1 MSRNLTPRFT
11 RAASNSAPTAWVVKL
26 PKAWWYSSG
35 IFTQP
40 ACSKLRNFSASIGI
54 APLELHRFPW
64 LSTSQS
70 KQTGMKSRLTQTAD
84 FFSVGARRMTM
95 NKRILLLAMLLS
107 AMSAVS
113 TLYAAQPL
121 TKVVMTTGSFS
132 EREAAMY
139 VAQDQGFFRRYGIEL
154 TFVQVRNGPVG
165 MAAIAS
171 GETQLHEGSATAAVL
186 GAAAEGLDLIFVAG
200 MINKLI
206 GNIIASPKIKSPA
219 DLKGKTIAVTSASG
233 GSWMFTTLALEYWG
247 LDAKRDGISFRILG
261 DESVRSQALLNET
274 VAATHLG
281 YTFSAPLIGRGF
293 TNLADLAKLP
303 IPFQSTGVL
312 TTRRFMNASPEVV
325 EGVLRGIVDS
335 LQFIAQPENKQAVLK
350 SLMKGLRLQKVDQ
363 AVEGYDSLG
372 GIYERKIY
380 PRADG
385 VRNVIRLLGLTN
397 EKIRKLKAEDL
408 VDDRFVKKLEK
419 EGKF

>member
-1 MSRNLTPRFT
+1 
-11 RAASNSAPTAWVVKL
+11 
-26 PKAWWYSSG
+26 
-35 IFTQP
+35 
-40 ACSKLRNFSASIGI
+40 
-54 APLELHRFPW
+54 
-64 LSTSQS
+64 
-70 KQTGMKSRLTQTAD
+70 
-84 FFSVGARRMTM
+84 M

-107 AMSAVS
+107 AMCAVS

-219 DLKGKTIAVTSASG
+219 DLKGKVIAVTSASG

-419 EGKF
+419 EGRF

>member
-1 MSRNLTPRFT
+1 
-11 RAASNSAPTAWVVKL
+11 
-26 PKAWWYSSG
+26 
-35 IFTQP
+35 
-40 ACSKLRNFSASIGI
+40 
-54 APLELHRFPW
+54 
-64 LSTSQS
+64 
-70 KQTGMKSRLTQTAD
+70 
-84 FFSVGARRMTM
+84 M
-95 NKRILLLAMLLS
+95 NKRIPLLAMLLS
-107 AMSAVS
+107 SMCAAS

-335 LQFIAQPENKQAVLK
+335 LQFIAQPENKPAVLK
-350 SLMKGLRLQKVDQ
+350 SLMKGLRLQKADQ

-419 EGKF
+419 EGRF

>member
-1 MSRNLTPRFT
+1 MKNTL
-11 RAASNSAPTAWVVKL
+11 
-26 PKAWWYSSG
+26 G
-35 IFTQP
+35 IF
-40 ACSKLRNFSASIGI
+40 
-54 APLELHRFPW
+54 
-64 LSTSQS
+64 
-70 KQTGMKSRLTQTAD
+70 
-84 FFSVGARRMTM
+84 
-95 NKRILLLAMLLS
+95 LAALICTPCV
-107 AMSAVS
+107 MSMS
-113 TLYAAQPL
+113 YAAQPL
-121 TKVVMTTGSFS
+121 TKVIMTTGSFS

-139 VAQDQGFFRRYGIEL
+139 VAQDQGFFRRYGLEL

-171 GETQLHEGSATAAVL
+171 GETQLHEGSATGAVL
-186 GAAAEGLDLIFVAG
+186 GAAAEGVDLVFVAG

-206 GNIIASPKIKSPA
+206 GNIMASPKIKTPA

-261 DESVRSQALLNET
+261 DESVRSQALANET

-335 LQFIAQPENKQAVLK
+335 LQFIAQPENKPAVLK

-363 AVEGYDSLG
+363 AVEGYDTLG

-419 EGKF
+419 EGRF

>member
-1 MSRNLTPRFT
+1 MKTL
-11 RAASNSAPTAWVVKL
+11 RAIVLAVL
-26 PKAWWYSSG
+26 SG
-35 IFTQP
+35 
-40 ACSKLRNFSASIGI
+40 GI
-54 APLELHRFPW
+54 YTVA
-64 LSTSQS
+64 
-70 KQTGMKSRLTQTAD
+70 
-84 FFSVGARRMTM
+84 
-95 NKRILLLAMLLS
+95 N
-107 AMSAVS
+107 
-113 TLYAAQPL
+113 LYAAQPL
-121 TKVVMTTGSFS
+121 TKVIMTTGSFS

-139 VAQDQGFFRRYGIEL
+139 VAQDQGFFRRYGLEL

-171 GETQLHEGSATAAVL
+171 GETQLHEGSATGAVL
-186 GAAAEGLDLIFVAG
+186 GAAAEGVDLVFVAG

-206 GNIIASPKIKSPA
+206 GNIMASPKIKSPA
-219 DLKGKTIAVTSASG
+219 DLKGKVIAVTSASG

-281 YTFSAPLIGRGF
+281 YTFSAPLISRGF

-335 LQFIAQPENKQAVLK
+335 LQFIAQPENKPAVLK
-350 SLMKGLRLQKVDQ
+350 SLMKGLRLRKVEQ
-363 AVEGYDSLG
+363 AVEGYDTLG

>member
-1 MSRNLTPRFT
+1 
-11 RAASNSAPTAWVVKL
+11 
-26 PKAWWYSSG
+26 
-35 IFTQP
+35 
-40 ACSKLRNFSASIGI
+40 
-54 APLELHRFPW
+54 
-64 LSTSQS
+64 
-70 KQTGMKSRLTQTAD
+70 MKNVRQ
-84 FFSVGARRMTM
+84 
-95 NKRILLLAMLLS
+95 ICLLALILTLG
-107 AMSAVS
+107 AVGHS
-113 TLYAAQPL
+113 QAAQSL
-121 TKVVMTTGSFS
+121 TKVIMTTGSFS
-132 EREAAMY
+132 ERETAMY
-139 VAQDQGFFRRYGIEL
+139 VAQDQGFFRRYGLEL
-154 TFVQVRNGPVG
+154 TFVQVRSGPVG

-186 GAAAEGLDLIFVAG
+186 GAAAEGVDLVFVAG

-206 GNIIASPKIKSPA
+206 GNIMASPKIKTPA

-261 DESVRSQALLNET
+261 DESVRSQALLNES

-281 YTFSAPLIGRGF
+281 YTFSAPLISRGF

-325 EGVLRGIVDS
+325 EAVLRGIVDS
-335 LQFIAQPENKQAVLK
+335 LQFIAQPENKPAVLK

-363 AVEGYDSLG
+363 AVEGYDTLG

-380 PRADG
+380 PRVDG
-385 VRNVIRLLGLTN
+385 VRNVIRMLGMTN

-408 VDDRFVKKLEK
+408 IDDRFVKKLEK
-419 EGKF
+419 EGRF